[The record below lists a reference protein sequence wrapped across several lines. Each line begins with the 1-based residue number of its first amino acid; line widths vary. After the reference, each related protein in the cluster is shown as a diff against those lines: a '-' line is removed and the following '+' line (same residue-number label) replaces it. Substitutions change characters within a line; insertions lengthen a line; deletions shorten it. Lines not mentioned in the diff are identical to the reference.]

1 MTREEWMRTLSKASL
16 NVSEEI
22 VDLLKHNI
30 SPPQEKLIAQEII
43 NQIYMAL

>member
-1 MTREEWMRTLSKASL
+1 MTREEWMFTLSRASR

-22 VDLLKHNI
+22 VDCVKHNI

-43 NQIYMAL
+43 NQIIKAL